1 MNEFTAIVQRSLMI
15 LQLVIKKKNCFISS
29 VTRIGS
35 CYAGDET
42 VQSEAREFPHNTKKL
57 EHVNNPDKSI
67 CFLTLTG

>member
-1 MNEFTAIVQRSLMI
+1 MNEFTTIVQCSLMI
-15 LQLVIKKKNCFISS
+15 LELVIKKNCFISS

-57 EHVNNPDKSI
+57 EHVNKPDKSI